1 MILTGELK
9 FEQKKPSMVLRL
21 WQDLHPCLPDSSWC
35 YHQLSYEA
43 THCMEAGHILE
54 GALRLTMRFPM
65 ILEFTFNWPA
75 ATRFKIEMCISI
87 IYSRCTQEDR
97 IDWLVHLIPYKVHI
111 SFFKPFTFPSILDS
125 VSWQTVMY
133 LPLLCPAI
141 SSNSWHG

>member
-21 WQDLHPCLPDSSWC
+21 WQDLHPCLPDRSWC

-65 ILEFTFNWPA
+65 IMEFTFNWPA
-75 ATRFKIEMCISI
+75 ATRFKIEMYDI
-87 IYSRCTQEDR
+87 QEDR
-97 IDWLVHLIPYKVHI
+97 IDCLVHLIPYKVHI
-111 SFFKPFTFPSILDS
+111 SFFKPFTFPSILGS
-125 VSWQTVMY
+125 VSSQTVMY